1 MAKVRSKRAT
11 TLHNKPTIR
20 DVARLAG
27 VGVGSVSRVVNKHA
41 SVKPKTREAIE
52 RIIAE
57 IGYEPDSIAGSMR
70 RVTTHTVGC
79 VIRDFNLPGFAEFL
93 NSAESVFRAAG
104 YTMLLANTED
114 RKDLEISLL
123 KTLSQRRTDGIL
135 MTLSDETDPELMA
148 ALDRSKMKVV
158 FINRDMDSKHDRL
171 LLDHRNGM
179 IQAIKYLLS
188 LGHRQI
194 ALITSEANIY
204 PGRSRI
210 SGYQAA
216 LKQAKIT
223 VDRNLIRSGITN
235 INNAFRE
242 VSSLLSEKEPPTAIV
257 VGGRSLLV
265 GALRAI
271 RNLGLRIGPDVS
283 LITDSDSELAELT
296 TPAIT
301 AVKWDLKE
309 WGQTAAQMLIERLKQ
324 GTNTEPRRIVI
335 STELVVRDSCAPV
348 RRAAK

>member
-1 MAKVRSKRAT
+1 MAKVRSKPAA

-27 VGVGSVSRVVNKHA
+27 VGVGSVSRVVNKYS

-52 RIIAE
+52 RIIAQ

-93 NSAESVFRAAG
+93 NTAESVFKSAG

-114 RKDLEISLL
+114 QKNLEISLL

-135 MTLSDETDPELMA
+135 MTLSDESDPDLID
-148 ALDRSKMKVV
+148 ALNRSKMKIV
-158 FINRDMDSKHDRL
+158 FINRDVESKHDRL
-171 LLDHRNGM
+171 LLDHRNGI
-179 IQAIKYLLS
+179 IQAMKYLLS
-188 LGHRQI
+188 LGHRHI
-194 ALITSEANIY
+194 ALITSESNIY

-210 SGYQAA
+210 NGYQAA
-216 LKQAKIT
+216 LRQAKLS
-223 VDRNLIRSGITN
+223 VDKRLIRSGVTTV
-235 INNAFRE
+235 NNAFRE
-242 VSSLLSEKEPPTAIV
+242 VSMLLSEKDRPTAIV
-257 VGGRSLLV
+257 VGGRALLV

-271 RNLGLRIGPDVS
+271 RNLGLRVGPDVS
-283 LITDSDSELAELT
+283 LITDGDSELAELT
-296 TPAIT
+296 NPAIT

-309 WGQTAAQMLIERLKQ
+309 WGRTAAQMLIERLKQ
-324 GTNTEPRRIVI
+324 DATAEPRRIMI
-335 STELVVRDSCAPV
+335 ATELVVRDSCMPV
-348 RRAAK
+348 RKGTK